1 MKYRILITT
10 LASVMFIGGIGT
22 ASTAITNT
30 QTVQAATPS
39 FDSSYWT
46 KNRRVYVTKN
56 CICTKI
62 GQSQICKRC

>member
-46 KNRRVYVTKN
+46 KK
-56 CICTKI
+56 
-62 GQSQICKRC
+62 